1 MKYNNYYTFFIYL
14 LIIIL
19 SVYFDPFKIVTKH
32 TDIFIFLITLI
43 AVILTSIGLNIKLD
57 KNNTT
62 SFTLKLLFF
71 IFSIFTF
78 IIFLFFITYFL
89 IFSNFSL
96 NIFILILNI
105 FIIIGA
111 LAFGYKFFSKFLED
125 QVSGYLILELLLN
138 VIFYIPCLFTD
149 IIDYVRY
156 QLKITTK
163 TVWLILI
170 IEIILISLRILVPY
184 LYGLYKK
191 YISPLNK
198 RIIEEGPIYLNNEK
212 MVGVFQNLNDI
223 DSKKNYNF
231 AISCRLWIN
240 PQPSSTSEAYNKKT
254 SLLNYG
260 DILNIYHY
268 NNKIQIYA
276 ATTDKKKSINSPNKL
291 VKVYEDDNILYQR
304 WNNIVINYFGGTLD
318 VFINNKLVLS
328 QINITPILFANKIV
342 CGSKNGIN
350 GGIKS
355 LTFYDKPL
363 SKSDIEYIYYI

>member
-1 MKYNNYYTFFIYL
+1 MKYSNYYTFFIYL

-19 SVYFDPFKIVTKH
+19 TIYFDPFSIVSDH
-32 TDIFIFLITLI
+32 TDVFIFFISFI
-43 AVILTSIGLNIKLD
+43 ALILTSVILYIKQD
-57 KNNTT
+57 KNNTAN
-62 SFTLKLLFF
+62 FVLKLLFF
-71 IFSIFTF
+71 IFSIFAF

-96 NIFILILNI
+96 NIFIVILNI

-111 LAFGYKFFSKFLED
+111 LAFGYEFFSKFLED

-138 VIFYIPCLFTD
+138 LIFYIPCLFTD
-149 IIDYVRY
+149 IIDFIRY

-170 IEIILISLRILVPY
+170 VEIIFILLRILVPY

-191 YISPLNK
+191 YISPVNK

-212 MVGVFQNLNDI
+212 TDGVFQNLNDI

-240 PQPSSTSEAYNKKT
+240 PQPSSTSKAYNKKT

-260 DILNIYHY
+260 DILNIYHD

-276 ATTDKKKSINSPNKL
+276 ATTNKQNSINSPNKL
-291 VKVYEDDNILYQR
+291 IKVYEDDNILYQR

-328 QINITPILFANKIV
+328 QINITPIFFANKII

-355 LTFYDKPL
+355 LIFYDKPL
-363 SKSDIEYIYYI
+363 SKSDIKYIY